1 MPVVLLFGGL
11 RRGMETS
18 RLIMQGETVRRIL
31 DDLCEAYPHLRA
43 ALFEQHDEHHLRPY
57 VRVMVN
63 GGDTE
68 LAQGL
73 DTPVAPDDQIAI
85 FPPIAGGANIKRKE

>member
-18 RLIMQGETVRRIL
+18 RLILPGETVRRIL
-31 DDLCEAYPHLRA
+31 DDLCEAHPHLRA
-43 ALFEQHDEHHLRPY
+43 ALFEKDDLRPY

-63 GGDTE
+63 GDDTE
-68 LAQGL
+68 LARGL